1 MRCWAA
7 LFLALVLTPA
17 HAADDGARAAAR
29 AAITK
34 QAEALVHDDAA
45 TAYAQA
51 APSIQGMFP
60 TADVFLGMVRNSYR
74 PVYRHRTFVF
84 GQMQD
89 VGDGGLSQE
98 VAIQDE
104 NGIDWTAVYSL
115 ERGEDGQWRISGCRL
130 TKAEGTNA

>member
-1 MRCWAA
+1 MRCWLA

-17 HAADDGARAAAR
+17 QAADDGTRDAAR

-84 GQMQD
+84 GKMQD
-89 VGDGGLSQE
+89 IGDGALSQE

-104 NGIDWTAVYSL
+104 DGIDWTAVYSL